1 MPKKN
6 PAQSYDSY
14 EVITQEDPET
24 GDMLIPIPPHL
35 LKELG
40 WKEGDMVN
48 AENYYRHC
56 ISLPMYPT
64 LTDDEQNFVIEK
76 IEKFYN

>member
-24 GDMLIPIPPHL
+24 GDMLIPIPPNL
-35 LKELG
+35 LKQLG
-40 WKEGDMVN
+40 WKEGDDVDFS
-48 AENYYRHC
+48 
-56 ISLPMYPT
+56 I
-64 LTDDEQNFVIEK
+64 DDKGRIILK
-76 IEKFYN
+76 KL

>member
-1 MPKKN
+1 MPKNN
-6 PAQSYDSY
+6 PAQNYDSY

-40 WKEGDMVN
+40 WKEGDDVDFS
-48 AENYYRHC
+48 
-56 ISLPMYPT
+56 I
-64 LTDDEQNFVIEK
+64 DDKGK
-76 IEKFYN
+76 IILKKL